1 MLVAVKEELQTQL
14 RIVFNKLTGLE
25 NKLHES
31 PQEVN
36 HSKCQA
42 MPSFDQA
49 PHPQDPECKP
59 PDSKTSRKKS
69 NYEIV
74 TVFEKVV
81 TNEQRKRAQLLELP
95 DNFFAYEDSLPE
107 TSLCEPATVDR

>member
-49 PHPQDPECKP
+49 PHPPDPECKL

-81 TNEQRKRAQLLELP
+81 TNEQRKRARLLELP

-107 TSLCEPATVDR
+107 TSLCELATVDR

>member
-1 MLVAVKEELQTQL
+1 MLVAVKVELQSQL
-14 RIVFNKLTGLE
+14 RIVFNKLTALE

-49 PHPQDPECKP
+49 PHPPDPECKP

-81 TNEQRKRAQLLELP
+81 TNEQRKIDQRLELP
-95 DNFFAYEDSLPE
+95 DNFFANEDSSLE
-107 TSLCEPATVDR
+107 TSLCETATVDR